1 MDIEIGVPL
10 AFTMK
15 QVGEILS
22 CSRSQ
27 VYVLIGKGELE
38 SAKIGGAR
46 RVTQNQLR
54 RYIEQ
59 IESKHT

>member
-10 AFTMK
+10 AFTVK

-27 VYVLIGKGELE
+27 VYVLIGSGELA
-38 SAKIGGAR
+38 SVKIGGAR
-46 RVTQNQLR
+46 RVTQNQLL
-54 RYIEQ
+54 RYIRR
-59 IESKHT
+59 IES

>member
-10 AFTMK
+10 AFTVK

-27 VYVLIGKGELE
+27 VFVLIGSGELE
-38 SAKIGGAR
+38 SVKIGGAR
-46 RVTQNQLR
+46 RVTQNQLL
-54 RYIEQ
+54 RYIRR
-59 IESKHT
+59 IES